1 VRHFPRTARPRLAAA
16 TLACALAAGGLAIP
30 IANAVQR
37 DPKDLKDRQH
47 HAQAQVRHAQHDLD
61 ESSSRLQK
69 AQAAV
74 DRAVQELDAAR
85 ADYRSAS
92 TRLAAAEV
100 RDQEMQD
107 RLDDAE
113 ARLAQAQSD
122 LAAGQADL
130 EAQRLHVTDTVTDIY
145 EQGDPALLAF
155 ATLLESKST
164 TDLTRQEALNDA
176 IVGREARAYDDLHAA
191 EVLLQVTENEVESA
205 RDDVEVQ
212 REAAA
217 EHLVT
222 MEALHQ
228 ETLEAKERV
237 RASVDSRRDA
247 RADAVQARQ
256 ADLRAL
262 QAARK
267 RESHIKQLIL
277 AAAARAHG
285 GYRGSVNGLFIRP
298 VPGYITSPF
307 GYREHPIYHYWGLH
321 DGTDFGVSC
330 GEGMRAVATGTV
342 IAQYYSSV
350 YGNRLYLSLGQ
361 INGKNV
367 TAVYNHATGYR
378 YGVGDRV
385 QQGDV
390 VGWVGSTGWSTG
402 CHLHFTIL
410 VNGTAVDPMNWLP

>member
-1 VRHFPRTARPRLAAA
+1 MRLFPRTARPRLAAA
-16 TLACALAAGGLAIP
+16 TVACALAAGGLGVP
-30 IANAVQR
+30 LANAGPR
-37 DPKDLKDRQH
+37 DKDLKQRQH
-47 HAQAQVRHAQHDLD
+47 QAQQQVRHAQHELD
-61 ESSSRLQK
+61 ESSSRLRR

-74 DRAVQELDAAR
+74 DRAVRELDAAR
-85 ADYRSAS
+85 AAYRSVS
-92 TRLAAAEV
+92 NRLEAAEI
-100 RDQEMQD
+100 RDREMQEQ
-107 RLDDAE
+107 LELAE
-113 ARLAQAQSD
+113 TRLAQAQSD
-122 LAAGQADL
+122 LAVGQAAL
-130 EAQRLHVTDTVTDIY
+130 AEQRLHLTDTVTDIY
-145 EQGDPALLAF
+145 EQGDPSLLAF
-155 ATLLESKST
+155 ATLLESQST

-191 EVLLQVTENEVESA
+191 EVLLQVRENEVESA
-205 RDDVEVQ
+205 RDEVETQ

-222 MEALHQ
+222 MEALH
-228 ETLEAKERV
+228 EEAREAKELV
-237 RASVDSRRDA
+237 RASVDRKRDA
-247 RADAVQARQ
+247 RAAAVTARQ

-267 RESHIKQLIL
+267 RENHIKQLIL
-277 AAAARAHG
+277 AASRRAHG
-285 GYRGSVNGLFIRP
+285 GYRGSVNGLLMRP
-298 VPGYITSPF
+298 VPGYVTSSY

-342 IAQYYSSV
+342 IARYYSAV

-367 TAVYNHATGYR
+367 TAVYNHASGYR

-385 QQGDV
+385 QQGAI
-390 VGWVGSTGWSTG
+390 VGSVGSTGWSTG

-410 VNGTAVDPMNWLP
+410 VNGSAVDPMNWLP